1 MQPNEYWQG
10 IPDYRAG
17 WRATTLHSA
26 IEQEKAVKFTKKTMT
41 GPAGVQGFTLIE
53 LVIVVVLLGLLAAV
67 AIPRFLD
74 MTEDAEDATV
84 EGVAGGYATGVGLV
98 RAQWELQGRP
108 QNNQTTNQTFVVLDG
123 VTVGVDQDTG
133 YPTGQ
138 LNNDGSTEDISITV
152 QDCKSI
158 FNVILQSAPTITSDF
173 SLQPFEGFRYFTSV
187 GAGGGVAGN
196 DICYYYLSQTIK
208 SRSAA
213 PTDNTVG
220 NGFIYDPRIG
230 QVVTFTRN

>member
-1 MQPNEYWQG
+1 MM
-10 IPDYRAG
+10 A
-17 WRATTLHSA
+17 
-26 IEQEKAVKFTKKTMT
+26 
-41 GPAGVQGFTLIE
+41 PASVRGFTLIE

-74 MTEDAEDATV
+74 VTEDAEDATV

-108 QNNQTTNQTFVVLDG
+108 QENNATNQTFVVLDG

-138 LNNDGSTEDISITV
+138 LSNDSSTEDTSITV
-152 QDCKSI
+152 QDCVSI
-158 FNVILQSAPTITSDF
+158 FNLILQSAPTITSDF
-173 SLQPFEGFRYFTSV
+173 SLQPFEGFRYFTSLSS
-187 GAGGGVAGN
+187 GGGVGGN
-196 DICYYYLSQTIK
+196 DVCYYYLSQTIK
-208 SRSAA
+208 SQSAA
-213 PTDNTVG
+213 PSDNTVG